1 MLMDNATIHN
11 NSILTETAIKMKSIL
26 IFNAQY
32 SPWLNPVERYFAF
45 IKTKLQPEDR
55 SSK

>member
-1 MLMDNATIHN
+1 MDNATIHN